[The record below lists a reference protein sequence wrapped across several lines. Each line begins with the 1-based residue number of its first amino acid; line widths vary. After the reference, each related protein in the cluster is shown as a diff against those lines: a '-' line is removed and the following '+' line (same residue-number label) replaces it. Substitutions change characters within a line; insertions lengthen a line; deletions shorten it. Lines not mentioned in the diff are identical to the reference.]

1 MNRDRFYE
9 TIDEAIV
16 DLPAEFKE
24 VIDNIEIIVDDI
36 PDPETAAKFAR
47 GGMLLGLYTGIPL
60 TLRGTGYA
68 LNNYTFAPPDRIF
81 LYQKNIERYCRDSGK
96 SLVNQIR
103 ETLFHEVGH
112 YLGLSEKDLEDLK
125 YRSMN

>member
-9 TIDEAIV
+9 IIDEAFK
-16 DLPAEFKE
+16 DLPDEFRLE
-24 VIDNIEIIVDDI
+24 INNIEIIVEDVTDE
-36 PDPETAAKFAR
+36 ETKARFAP

-81 LYQKNIERYCRDSGK
+81 LYQKNLQRYCRDSGK

-112 YLGLSEKDLEDLK
+112 YLGLSEEELHGLK
-125 YRSMN
+125 YRSMK